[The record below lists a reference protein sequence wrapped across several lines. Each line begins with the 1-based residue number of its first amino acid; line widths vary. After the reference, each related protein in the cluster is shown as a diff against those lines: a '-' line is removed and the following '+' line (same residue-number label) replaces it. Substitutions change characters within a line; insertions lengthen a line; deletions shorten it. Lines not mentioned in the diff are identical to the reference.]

1 MHKDKFIFTQLTRFF
16 DRNHFNYLIKKYEG
30 DKYIKSYTCWNQPL
44 TMMFG
49 QLSNRE
55 SLQDLVVAMDA
66 HAGKLYHL
74 GIGKSVTR
82 SNLSKANEQCN
93 YHIFEEYATFM
104 IAEASKRRINKIF
117 ELDGYVYAFD
127 STTIDLCL
135 SVFEWAK
142 FRKHK
147 GGIKL
152 HTLYDIETEELAFVH
167 ITPANI
173 HDSKAIPEIPYISG
187 AHYIFNRR
195 YNDFSNLNTINRIG
209 AFFVVRAKTNV
220 RIKPKNWKQRLPE
233 GVVSDVIGCFTVYKS
248 SKDYLEEPRKLIIE
262 NPEDDTRYIFL
273 TNNLDASAEFISSLY
288 RNKWSVEL
296 FFKWIK
302 QHLRIKKFW
311 GTSKNAV
318 YIQIYCAIITYN
330 LVAIVQHDM
339 NLERS
344 VYELL
349 QILGIF
355 LTDKTYLSDL
365 FNKSNFKN
373 IKDRYDSS
381 EPNLFGHPLK
391 SPFLRNIVQ
400 RQYLAYFLKHGPIQ
414 SQKVCPKVSKK
425 RAHIIDSACQTG
437 C

>member
-1 MHKDKFIFTQLTRFF
+1 MHKDPYIFAQLVKFL
-16 DRNHFNYLIKKYEG
+16 DRSKFNRIVTKYEG
-30 DKYIKSYTCWNQPL
+30 DKYIKSYTCWNQLL

-55 SLQDLVVAMDA
+55 SLRDLIVAMEA

-82 SNLSKANEQCN
+82 SNLSKANEQRN
-93 YHIFEEYATFM
+93 YRIFEEYATFM
-104 IAEASKRRINKIF
+104 IAEARKRRINKIF
-117 ELDGYVYAFD
+117 ELDGHVATFMIAEARKRRINKIFELDGHVYAFD

-152 HTLYDIETEELAFVH
+152 HTLYDIEAEVPAFVH
-167 ITPANI
+167 ITSANI
-173 HDSKAIPEIPYISG
+173 HDSKAMSEIPYESG
-187 AHYIFNRR
+187 AHYIFDRG

-220 RIKPKNWKQRLPE
+220 RIKPKTRKRRLPE

-248 SKDYLEEPRKLIIE
+248 SKEYPEELRKLIVE
-262 NPEDDTRYIFL
+262 NPEDSTRYIFL
-273 TNNLDASAEFISSLY
+273 TNNLNASAELISSLY
-288 RNKWSVEL
+288 RNRWSVEL

-311 GTSKNAV
+311 GTSENAV
-318 YIQIYCAIITYN
+318 RIQIYCAIITYC

-339 NLERS
+339 KLERS
-344 VYELL
+344 IYEVL
-349 QILGIF
+349 QILGIS
-355 LTDKTYLSDL
+355 LTDKTHLCDL
-365 FNKSNFKN
+365 FDKSNFKN

-381 EPNLFGHPLK
+381 EPNLFN
-391 SPFLRNIVQ
+391 F
-400 RQYLAYFLKHGPIQ
+400 
-414 SQKVCPKVSKK
+414 
-425 RAHIIDSACQTG
+425 
-437 C
+437 